1 MSTNLDKLS
10 LSELTKLKARVDAAM
25 PKAEAREKAEAKAEI
40 LALAEKRGFTIA
52 DIIGSK
58 PAKAKKIGKVP
69 PKWIDSQTGV
79 VWTGRG
85 RTPRN
90 FDKSRQQPIA

>member
-10 LSELTKLKARVDAAM
+10 LSELTKLKSRVDAAI
-25 PKAEAREKAEAKAEI
+25 PKAEAREKAEARAEI

-58 PAKAKKIGKVP
+58 PVKAKQTGKVP

-79 VWTGRG
+79 KWTGRG

-90 FDKSRQQPIA
+90 FDKARSQPIA

>member
-1 MSTNLDKLS
+1 MSTNLDKMS
-10 LSELTKLKARVDAAM
+10 LSELTKLKSRVDAAI
-25 PKAEAREKAEAKAEI
+25 PKAEAREKAEARAEI
-40 LALAEKRGFTIA
+40 LALAERRGFSIS

-58 PAKAKKIGKVP
+58 PAKAKPAGKVP

-79 VWTGRG
+79 KWTGRG

-90 FDKSRQQPIA
+90 FDKARSQPIA

>member
-10 LSELTKLKARVDAAM
+10 LPDLMKLKARVDAAI
-25 PKAEAREKAEAKAEI
+25 PKAEAREKAEARAEI
-40 LALAEKRGFTIA
+40 LALAERRGFA
-52 DIIGSK
+52 LSDIIGS
-58 PAKAKKIGKVP
+58 PAKSKKPGKVP

-79 VWTGRG
+79 KWTGRG